1 MQAAANS
8 PQRATS
14 NASRTLADT
23 QSEFKT
29 RASRIRDEIATLA
42 SSVAEA
48 GENIAGDLKDGAS
61 AKAREMRD
69 ASEQTLR
76 DLRTQLESI
85 EKQAEDQVRRHP
97 LSALAIAAGVGFLFA
112 MLFRR

>member
-1 MQAAANS
+1 MQTASNS
-8 PQRATS
+8 PQKATG
-14 NASRTLADT
+14 NAGRTLADT

-29 RASRIRDEIATLA
+29 RTSRIRDEISSLA

-48 GENIAGDLKDGAS
+48 GENIAGDLKDGAG

-76 DLRTQLESI
+76 ELQTQLESI
-85 EKQAEDQVRRHP
+85 ERQAEDQVRRHP
-97 LSALAIAAGVGFLFA
+97 LSALAVAAGVGFLFA